1 MLSSQ
6 NCCCR
11 SSTKRMH
18 WFILLWVQSSL
29 FGSWANVVHR
39 EGNGTPK
46 HCSYSALFI
55 VFVSFDWDHSWV
67 LLLTT
72 VVTTARN
79 HRWIKSE
86 VINEAC
92 VTRRAT
98 PWLLR
103 PREVNK
109 GFFIGSYI
117 IDSSHLQYRC
127 SPAEGGV
134 VQVKRAARGA
144 LTLIYV
150 LPPTKWTLE
159 SQFSSTSSEI
169 PVSWMFLLNFRDQ
182 MWVAAAD
189 NAPACWWFP
198 C

>member
-1 MLSSQ
+1 MSS
-6 NCCCR
+6 
-11 SSTKRMH
+11 
-18 WFILLWVQSSL
+18 F

-46 HCSYSALFI
+46 HCSYCALFI
-55 VFVSFDWDHSWV
+55 VFVSFDRDHSWF

-92 VTRRAT
+92 VIRRHAVAFAA
-98 PWLLR
+98 
-103 PREVNK
+103 PRGK
-109 GFFIGSYI
+109 QRFFIGSYI

-134 VQVKRAARGA
+134 VPVKRAARGA

-189 NAPACWWFP
+189 DAPSCWWFP